1 MALIE
6 RPIIII
12 GAGRSGTSLLDAM
25 LGAHPGIAMFGE
37 FDRTVEQLWR
47 QFWDASAAAALRSR
61 RIAAIRQQAPEPAD
75 AGDAAIFERV
85 RDLERQER
93 QRVAGIIRSALD
105 QLYGIGGAP
114 ARYWGFKE
122 IWADERLDWQALD
135 TVFPEALYLHPI
147 RHPFDF
153 ARSAA
158 DWRQLPFTPEQL
170 RSDLAEWLR
179 YFQSNGARAAT
190 GRYVRL
196 TYEAL
201 VADPEQALAPC
212 LERLGLAW
220 DPACLTALDRLH
232 VPSEVNSPLPSG
244 IAAAI
249 ASVPGLAEAMAAFS
263 YAIPAEPEA
272 LADARPALGA
282 AVRIGPCEWRLN
294 PPFQQDGAAGWT
306 ARLHMAAELAPLEAQ
321 ADNLEQP
328 YRSPLTLYEDG
339 VPLGS
344 PHSLHAQIRSTGA
357 GRFSHWGPRQ
367 ILLFSTSDNSDP
379 NRNGRVYTIRIEE
392 KNLGRP
398 AGETSRP
405 SAGN

>member
-1 MALIE
+1 MALID

-25 LGAHPGIAMFGE
+25 LGAHPAMAMFGE
-37 FDRTVEQLWR
+37 FDRTVEHLWR

-61 RIAAIRQQAPEPAD
+61 RIAALRQQEPEPAD
-75 AGDAAIFERV
+75 ADEAAIFDRV
-85 RDLERQER
+85 RGLERQER
-93 QRVAGIIRSALD
+93 QRVAGIIRAALD
-105 QLYGIGGAP
+105 RLYGIGESP

-122 IWADERLDWQALD
+122 IWADESLDWQALD
-135 TVFPEALYLHPI
+135 TIFPDALYLHLV

-158 DWRQLPFTPEQL
+158 DWRHLPFTPAQL
-170 RSDLAEWLR
+170 HSDLAEWLR
-179 YFQSNGARAAT
+179 YFRSNGARTAT

-201 VADPEQALAPC
+201 VADPERALAPC
-212 LERLGLAW
+212 LERLGLGW

-232 VPSEVNSPLPSG
+232 VPSELNSPLPSG

-249 ASVPGLAEAMAAFS
+249 ASVPDLAEAMAAFR
-263 YAIPAEPEA
+263 YAIPEEPEPRS
-272 LADARPALGA
+272 DVRPELGA
-282 AVRIGPCEWRLN
+282 AIRIGPHVWQLN
-294 PPFQQDGAAGWT
+294 PPFQQDGEVGWT
-306 ARLHMAAELAPLEAQ
+306 ARLHMAAALAPLEAQ

-328 YRSPLTLYEDG
+328 YRSPLQLYENDA
-339 VPLGS
+339 PLG
-344 PHSLHAQIRSTGA
+344 PAHSLHALIRSTGS

-379 NRNGRVYTIRIEE
+379 NRNGRAYTIKI
-392 KNLGRP
+392 
-398 AGETSRP
+398 S
-405 SAGN
+405 